1 MENKRM
7 NLLGNRNNVVRV
19 TNSMG
24 DATSRVAAMIGFRNR
39 NGEVKPIEKRSGCSV
54 CGKGHK

>member
-1 MENKRM
+1 M

-24 DATSRVAAMIGFRNR
+24 DATSRVAAMIGSR
-39 NGEVKPIEKRSGCSV
+39 NGAVKPIEKRSGCSV

>member
-24 DATSRVAAMIGFRNR
+24 DATSRVAAMIGSR
-39 NGEVKPIEKRSGCSV
+39 NGAVKPIEKRSGCSV